1 MSKIYISCDLEGVSG
16 IVNWDHTSSQGHDY
30 GRARKLMT
38 AEVNSAIEGAFEG
51 GASYVLVNDAHG
63 SMTNILIEDLDNR
76 AELLTGSPKP
86 LTQMQ
91 GIDETFSLCA
101 FIGYHAR
108 RDTLGAVLEHT
119 ISGSAIREICINGK
133 VVGETEINMGIAG
146 HFGVPVGLV
155 AGDNMVTQQA
165 READPAI
172 ETVVVKHAEGRYS
185 ARCLHPT
192 KAKALIKTG
201 MKKAVSE
208 QAKFKPYVFETP
220 VEFKITFINTSMA
233 ELAEMMPTSERIGA
247 SSVRLINDDFV
258 AGFKAVRGMIHMCRA
273 VIRR

>member
-1 MSKIYISCDLEGVSG
+1 
-16 IVNWDHTSSQGHDY
+16 
-30 GRARKLMT
+30 
-38 AEVNSAIEGAFEG
+38 
-51 GASYVLVNDAHG
+51 
-63 SMTNILIEDLDNR
+63 
-76 AELLTGSPKP
+76 
-86 LTQMQ
+86 
-91 GIDETFSLCA
+91 
-101 FIGYHAR
+101 
-108 RDTLGAVLEHT
+108 
-119 ISGSAIREICINGK
+119 
-133 VVGETEINMGIAG
+133 
-146 HFGVPVGLV
+146 
-155 AGDNMVTQQA
+155 MVTQQA